1 MTRKK
6 KKGLMGN
13 EEKEMAEQIKKQLF
27 SLSYERKPPCPA
39 RVELNRK
46 GSLDDQFQR
55 DMEETKAIS
64 LLKQAWPWPALQEG
78 AVTKSP
84 ANATE
89 TTPALEPAPAP
100 VEATRTDPEPVA
112 PVPASDLDS
121 FLHKHHRV
129 NSAGDVVQH
138 LHQSVVPQPKGPV
151 LQHLQQP
158 VVAQTVVMSE
168 MDTWNSMEVIIR

>member
-1 MTRKK
+1 MFDEYYFQNKVKAVSVMKKKK

-64 LLKQAWPWPALQEG
+64 LLKQTWHWQM
-78 AVTKSP
+78 KI
-84 ANATE
+84 
-89 TTPALEPAPAP
+89 
-100 VEATRTDPEPVA
+100 VEIAIQ
-112 PVPASDLDS
+112 
-121 FLHKHHRV
+121 V
-129 NSAGDVVQH
+129 NSKENPIWLTPFFTGCC
-138 LHQSVVPQPKGPV
+138 
-151 LQHLQQP
+151 
-158 VVAQTVVMSE
+158 
-168 MDTWNSMEVIIR
+168 